1 MLNSLPSR
9 PLTQAELDA
18 LSSGETIEVA
28 YPATPESIQEN
39 DEDQYLIF
47 DLLLF
52 AEETVIAVAYQE
64 AETGWIVVA
73 KETDED
79 SNAYESAYD
88 KLLEYRGYGEIERED
103 AMRQV
108 ITKLYGIPEELVEAN
123 PDEFES
129 LGGG

>member
-1 MLNSLPSR
+1 M
-9 PLTQAELDA
+9 
-18 LSSGETIEVA
+18 
-28 YPATPESIQEN
+28 
-39 DEDQYLIF
+39 
-47 DLLLF
+47 
-52 AEETVIAVAYQE
+52 
-64 AETGWIVVA
+64 A

-88 KLLEYRGYGEIERED
+88 KLLEYRGYEEIERED

-129 LGGG
+129 LDGG